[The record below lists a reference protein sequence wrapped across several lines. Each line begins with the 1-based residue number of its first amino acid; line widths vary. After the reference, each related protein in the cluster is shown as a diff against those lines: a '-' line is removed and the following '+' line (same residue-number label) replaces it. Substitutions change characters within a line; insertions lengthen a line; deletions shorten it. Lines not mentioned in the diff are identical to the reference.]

1 MAEVETKSGGFD
13 LNSTLNSLIG
23 AYSAVSQARARADAI
38 KYGGAIDNQD
48 ATLNSPQG
56 TKYAN
61 NTATAASLNR
71 AGQISNAGTMVIPP
85 ALIYGG
91 LALGVGFLLIKAL
104 K

>member
-1 MAEVETKSGGFD
+1 MPENSSGFNLG
-13 LNSTLNSLIG
+13 STLDKLIG
-23 AYSAVSQARARADAI
+23 AYSQVSLARAQVDSI
-38 KYGGAIDNQD
+38 KYQGAVDNQN

-61 NTATAASLNR
+61 NTATAAALNR
-71 AGQISNAGTMVIPP
+71 TGSLSNAGTMVIPP

-91 LALGVGFLLIKAL
+91 LVLGVGYLFIRAL

>member
-1 MAEVETKSGGFD
+1 MAEIDTSGGFN
-13 LNSTLNSLIG
+13 LNGMLNNLIG
-23 AYSAVSQARARADAI
+23 AYSSVSMARAKVDAI
-38 KYGGAIDNQD
+38 KYQGAIDNQN

-71 AGQISNAGTMVIPP
+71 ANSISNAGTMVIPP

-91 LALGVGFLLIKAL
+91 LALGVGFLLLKAL

>member
-1 MAEVETKSGGFD
+1 MAEIDTDGSFNLGG
-13 LNSTLNSLIG
+13 TLDKLIG
-23 AYSAVSQARARADAI
+23 AYSQVSLARAKVDAI
-38 KYGGAIDNQD
+38 KYGGAVDNQK

-56 TKYAN
+56 TKYAQ
-61 NTATAASLNR
+61 NTATAAALNR
-71 AGQISNAGTMVIPP
+71 TGALSNAGTMVIPP